1 MKRRIFVFSILIV
14 IFISS
19 YSQISR
25 NEAYELLK
33 QTIFN
38 GAIDSV
44 EILASQ
50 TPLQP
55 LYQIRTN
62 DTFVPSP
69 SYESWFFFVDENPG
83 ADWWHPC
90 KYVFISTVSGN
101 ITVTNK

>member
-1 MKRRIFVFSILIV
+1 MKRRFFIFSILIAL
-14 IFISS
+14 FIPC

-33 QTIFN
+33 QNIFN

-55 LYQIRTN
+55 LYQIGTN
-62 DTFVPSP
+62 DTFVISP
-69 SYESWFFFVDENPG
+69 SYESWFFFVDEKPG

-90 KYVFISTVSGN
+90 K
-101 ITVTNK
+101 